1 MVRIGEGHYGNAD
14 DTCFSAMEVVKLH
27 GVQRVDMVIAQGL
40 VSGPFKKV
48 KVEGSR
54 FILFPMYQLNK
65 TNFLLSINDQD
76 TSHKLYIVS

>member
-40 VSGPFKKV
+40 VSGPFKKF
-48 KVEGSR
+48 KSLR
-54 FILFPMYQLNK
+54 FILSPLYQPK
-65 TNFLLSINDQD
+65 KRKCDFC
-76 TSHKLYIVS
+76 